1 MILLNDVT
9 IPLPMY
15 ALHSDG
21 LKMTERIRSE
31 QQCVVQFNSS
41 FQISSGNDRS
51 DAGHRVRVVD
61 LELGGLLVR
70 LWTSRAQQVE
80 EHLKVVEILPS
91 HVGDLWQKMAENAS
105 HVTSTNTIGSR
116 YKAQHLPNNELNT
129 KQKFGPI
136 TKTWFIILFIER

>member
-21 LKMTERIRSE
+21 LKMTERIRSKKK
-31 QQCVVQFNSS
+31 CVVQLNSS
-41 FQISSGNDRS
+41 FQVSSGNDRS

-80 EHLKVVEILPS
+80 EHLQVVEILAG
-91 HVGDLWQKMAENAS
+91 HVGDLRQKKNAS
-105 HVTSTNTIGSR
+105 HV
-116 YKAQHLPNNELNT
+116 K
-129 KQKFGPI
+129 
-136 TKTWFIILFIER
+136 